1 MMEGISQVLQRI
13 TNIEDRFSPNK
24 ASKNN
29 KFQSYVDGAMNTKVN
44 QNSST
49 SKTNSSSYLGSKA
62 VATNA
67 PADINALINQ
77 SANKYGVDPKL
88 VSAVAQAESNYTP
101 SAVSDAGA
109 VGVMQLMPDTASS
122 LGVTNIYDPRDNI
135 EGGVKYIKQL
145 LNTFDGDVS
154 KAVAAYNAGPQAVKN
169 YNGVPPY
176 AETQNYVKKVL
187 DLYS

>member
-13 TNIEDRFSPNK
+13 INIEDRFSPNK
-24 ASKNN
+24 AIKNS

-49 SKTNSSSYLGSKA
+49 LKA
-62 VATNA
+62 NDGKSAATNA

-77 SANKYGVDPKL
+77 SAQKYGIDPKL
-88 VSAVAQAESNYTP
+88 VSAVAKAESNYTP
-101 SAVSDAGA
+101 NAVSDAGA

>member
-13 TNIEDRFSPNK
+13 SNIEDRFSSNK
-24 ASKNN
+24 ASGHG
-29 KFQSYVDGAMNTKVN
+29 FQAYMDGAM
-44 QNSST
+44 S
-49 SKTNSSSYLGSKA
+49 SKTSQIGSQKDGGA
-62 VATNA
+62 AGKTIATNA
-67 PADINALINQ
+67 PADIKSLINQ
-77 SANKYGVDPKL
+77 SAHKYGVDPKL

-101 SAVSDAGA
+101 NAVSDAGA

>member
-49 SKTNSSSYLGSKA
+49 LKANSSKS

-67 PADINALINQ
+67 PANINTLINQ
-77 SANKYGVDPKL
+77 SAQKYGVDPKL

-101 SAVSDAGA
+101 NAVSDAGA

>member
-1 MMEGISQVLQRI
+1 
-13 TNIEDRFSPNK
+13 
-24 ASKNN
+24 
-29 KFQSYVDGAMNTKVN
+29 
-44 QNSST
+44 
-49 SKTNSSSYLGSKA
+49 
-62 VATNA
+62 
-67 PADINALINQ
+67 
-77 SANKYGVDPKL
+77 
-88 VSAVAQAESNYTP
+88 
-101 SAVSDAGA
+101 
-109 VGVMQLMPDTASS
+109 ASS

>member
-13 TNIEDRFSPNK
+13 SNIEDRFSSNK
-24 ASKNN
+24 ASNL
-29 KFQSYVDGAMNTKVN
+29 KFESYMDGAISAQPS
-44 QNSST
+44 QNV
-49 SKTNSSSYLGSKA
+49 SKA
-62 VATNA
+62 NGGVASKNIATNA
-67 PADINALINQ
+67 PTDIKSLINQ
-77 SANKYGVDPKL
+77 SAHKYGVDPKL
-88 VSAVAQAESNYTP
+88 VSAVAQTESNYTP
-101 SAVSDAGA
+101 NAVSDAGA

>member
-13 TNIEDRFSPNK
+13 SNIEDQFSPNK
-24 ASKNN
+24 ASNH
-29 KFQSYVDGAMNTKVN
+29 KFQSYMDGAMNPKIG
-44 QNSST
+44 QNSS
-49 SKTNSSSYLGSKA
+49 KTNGELANKA

-67 PADINALINQ
+67 PADINSLINQ
-77 SANKYGVDPKL
+77 SAHKYGVDPKL
-88 VSAVAQAESNYTP
+88 VSAVAQTESNYTQN
-101 SAVSDAGA
+101 AVSDAGA

>member
-49 SKTNSSSYLGSKA
+49 LKANGSKS

-67 PADINALINQ
+67 PANINALINQ
-77 SANKYGVDPKL
+77 SSQKYGVDPKL

-101 SAVSDAGA
+101 NAVSDAGA